1 MCVRLL
7 LFMRYALFE
16 YLENFRKNV
25 LKFYKVQDKM
35 KTTKEIDNPSEV
47 GFESVFNWFFA

>member
-1 MCVRLL
+1 
-7 LFMRYALFE
+7 MRYAPFE